1 MKTIAIAAI
10 LFALTFAGCSI
21 TTPAV
26 NEYAILPL
34 YSPQNALAVPVNLSL
49 KLTPTKSIASLA
61 SKDIYYLRDAAQ
73 IGSYLYSRWA
83 DTPASM
89 IDRSLTSSLQNRH
102 LFTTLLPVTSSAY
115 VDLTL
120 ESDLHAFYHRFQ
132 KNGSSEGYIDITYRL
147 IESKSKKTVGSK
159 RFVVISP
166 SPSSDAAGGVNA
178 LSAATQQLS
187 KESTL
192 WLEITAKD
200 NQWIK

>member
-1 MKTIAIAAI
+1 MKTITITAI
-10 LFALTFAGCSI
+10 LIALTLAGCSI

-61 SKDIYYLRDAAQ
+61 SKDIYYLRGTTQ

-89 IDRSLTSSLQNRH
+89 IDRSLTSSLQNRR
-102 LFTTLLPVTSSAY
+102 LFTALLPVTSSAY
-115 VDLTL
+115 ADVTL

-147 IESKSKKTVGSK
+147 IESKSKKTIASK
-159 RFVVISP
+159 RFVVTSP
-166 SPSSDAAGGVNA
+166 SPSSDAAGGVTA
-178 LSAATQQLS
+178 LSAATRYLND
-187 KESTL
+187 ESTL
-192 WLEITAKD
+192 WLEMILKS
-200 NQWIK
+200 